1 MRNRNILIK
10 DHSDLRSKE
19 RRALKIHCPN
29 FLRKTLNGKISFFT
43 NLQKCN
49 WIKGWQ
55 RWLTGVTVWC
65 QFTQQMSQQRFLT
78 VSVFQTRLPCILYPI
93 TISSNLSRNTFPF
106 SWSRPR
112 PVQAV
117 TRLWLL
123 YWAVNFSGPWLTLTG
138 TRLQIL
144 LHGSIL
150 TGCCHTQTVTRE
162 REPSLHQVQ
171 VSQYNWLHV
180 VWKWV
185 INLYSPQTVKW
196 CFVAY
201 ANETP

>member
-1 MRNRNILIK
+1 MTHRGN
-10 DHSDLRSKE
+10 
-19 RRALKIHCPN
+19 C
-29 FLRKTLNGKISFFT
+29 
-43 NLQKCN
+43 
-49 WIKGWQ
+49 
-55 RWLTGVTVWC
+55 V
-65 QFTQQMSQQRFLT
+65 
-78 VSVFQTRLPCILYPI
+78 VSVHAANVTTEVSDCLCISNSFALYPI

-106 SWSRPR
+106 PWSRPW

-162 REPSLHQVQ
+162 RERERERESSLHQVQ
-171 VSQYNWLHV
+171 VSQYNWLPV

-185 INLYSPQTVKW
+185 INLYSHRQWNDVSLHMQMRRLR
-196 CFVAY
+196 
-201 ANETP
+201 